1 MLENILKELR
11 KIEHGFKHIEKA
23 GNVILNQS
31 DMDHLHIA
39 QELLKDE
46 SYQGRMLGTFLL
58 GHLSVTNSN
67 AFELLKSEVAND
79 SNWRVQEM
87 LAKAID
93 YYCSQ
98 LGYESSLPV
107 INALLIAE
115 NPNLNRAIVEGLRI
129 WTTRPYFNKHPQ
141 IAIGMI
147 AVLKDHKSE
156 YVRKSVGNALRDI
169 SKKHKDLVE
178 TEIHKWDSSNKNIA
192 FTKRL
197 INQ

>member
-11 KIEHGFKHIEKA
+11 NIEHGFKHIEQA
-23 GNVILNQS
+23 GNVILDQQGVDNFN
-31 DMDHLHIA
+31 IA
-39 QELLKDE
+39 KELLKDE

-58 GHLSVTNSN
+58 GHLAVTNSN
-67 AFELLKSEVAND
+67 AFDLLISDVAND

-107 INALLIAE
+107 ISAWLKAE
-115 NPNLNRAIVEGLRI
+115 NPNLNRAVVEGLRI
-129 WTTRPYFNKHPQ
+129 WTARPYFNKHPQ

-147 AVLKDHKSE
+147 AGLKDHKSE

-169 SKKHKDLVE
+169 SKKHKDFVE
-178 TEIHKWDSSNKNIA
+178 TEIQKWDSSNKNIA

-197 INQ
+197 VQK